1 MDLST
6 FEIIVNTLLIIIGVY
21 QIVLSLLHKMDLISK
36 SMVTG
41 YCALGSLLL
50 GLGLLSLGL
59 IEHLGST
66 FFLVPLI
73 YLLPLCFGIHFTQ
86 KAKYTKKA

>member
-66 FFLVPLI
+66 FFGAINLSSASVFR
-73 YLLPLCFGIHFTQ
+73 YSFYSKG
-86 KAKYTKKA
+86 